1 MLIFMFMGG
10 VGEHLFPC
18 WILIPTQL
26 MGTTINVLAVLFDD
40 NKVA

>member
-1 MLIFMFMGG
+1 MGG
-10 VGEHLFPC
+10 VGEHLFLC

-26 MGTTINVLAVLFDD
+26 TGIAINVIEVLFDD

>member
-10 VGEHLFPC
+10 VGEHLFLC

-26 MGTTINVLAVLFDD
+26 TGTTINVIAILFDD